1 MNCGRPVY
9 LAERVQV
16 ESKVYHRSCFR
27 CNQCNIMLRP
37 GAHEYDRKN
46 GLFYCKFHYTTM
58 KRTQM
63 IEQTAKE
70 RGISNEVL
78 YGPLGGKSK
87 SPSPSQPYSS
97 KETSPPQK
105 LRHMDKEASPPQKL
119 RHMDKEASPPQKLR
133 HMDKEI
139 LPPQKV
145 LGEGKGSSPP
155 RIHQK
160 APVPKNHPSSKQADS
175 EYTEPPPV
183 YAAVNK
189 VPNLPPKSQPSKS
202 HVSDKI
208 KLADALDKAAAK
220 KTDEQQNQTPQPTN
234 TLPPNISDGLLT
246 GHYEMSDDVQAILDT
261 LPHPSGVNSNLKLE
275 DFPYGHYEVDK
286 EHMKDI
292 GSKPEAVQDNEY
304 IVPEFEEEDE
314 VSTKPS
320 VPKDKQPMNVG
331 TEHSVGQP
339 PRPKQLVSVSRKT
352 SEGEVAPRKEHR
364 RPPPLPA
371 GAPVKP
377 APRRPPPPL
386 PPGRRPG
393 QKEQGKQRR
402 RKRKKSKSLE
412 EIDQELQSI
421 SELQQELE
429 NKGVALEMEIR
440 SNMDSK
446 LCPATSCMHTHMY
459 LLHLVDVPKSQKH
472 IVRTYV
478 PVYSLL

>member
-70 RGISNEVL
+70 RGISNETL
-78 YGPLGGKSK
+78 YGPLRGKSK

-105 LRHMDKEASPPQKL
+105 LLHAGKETSPPQKL
-119 RHMDKEASPPQKLR
+119 RHMDKVASPQ
-133 HMDKEI
+133 
-139 LPPQKV
+139 QKV
-145 LGEGKGSSPP
+145 LGEGKESSPP

-160 APVPKNHPSSKQADS
+160 LPVAKSHPSSKQADS
-175 EYTEPPPV
+175 DYTEPPPV
-183 YAAVNK
+183 YAAVKK
-189 VPNLPPKSQPSKS
+189 VPHLPPKSQPSKS
-202 HVSDKI
+202 VGDKI
-208 KLADALDKAAAK
+208 KLADALDKAAAR
-220 KTDEQQNQTPQPTN
+220 KTDEQQHQTPQPTD
-234 TLPPNISDGLLT
+234 TLPPNVSEGLLT
-246 GHYEMSDDVQAILDT
+246 GHYEMSDDVQAIIDT
-261 LPHPSGVNSNLKLE
+261 LPHPSVVNSNLKLE
-275 DFPYGHYEVDK
+275 DLPYGHYEVDK
-286 EHMKDI
+286 EHMKEI
-292 GSKPEAVQDNEY
+292 SSKPKTVQENEY
-304 IVPEFEEEDE
+304 IIPEYEEEDD
-314 VSTKPS
+314 VATNPS
-320 VPKDKQPMNVG
+320 VPEYKQPMNVG
-331 TEHSVGQP
+331 TEHGVGQP
-339 PRPKQLVSVSRKT
+339 SRPKQLVTVSRKT
-352 SEGEVAPRKEHR
+352 SGEEVAPRKEHR
-364 RPPPLPA
+364 KPPPLPA

-377 APRRPPPPL
+377 APRRPPPPI

-393 QKEQGKQRR
+393 QKEHGKQRR

-446 LCPATSCMHTHMY
+446 LCPATSHMHSHVHTLPHEC
-459 LLHLVDVPKSQKH
+459 SQITKPYC
-472 IVRTYV
+472 TYW
-478 PVYSLL
+478 YITCCEGL